1 MPDRQAPT
9 TTEAFRSRVPYAQE
23 RIHAAAVYCS
33 DGRMGEAFDDFLDNG
48 LKLPRYDRV
57 AVPGGAACLAG
68 HFSAY
73 REGEAAIDQLRFLV
87 EVHELKRIVLI
98 AHQRCA
104 FYTSQLRVQ
113 EDDLRERQLRDL
125 ARAATR
131 ARRLCHTLSV
141 EGYFAAVTERHS
153 VVFERVGV

>member
-1 MPDRQAPT
+1 MEREAFT
-9 TTEAFRSRVPYAQE
+9 STEAFRSGVPYSLE

-33 DGRMGEAFDDFLDNG
+33 DGRLGEAFDDFLQNG
-48 LKLPRYDRV
+48 LQLPRYDRV

-87 EVHELKRIVLI
+87 EVHGLKRVVLI

-104 FYTSQLRVQ
+104 FYTDRLKVH
-113 EDDLRERQLRDL
+113 EIDLRERQFHDL
-125 ARAATR
+125 SRAAKR
-131 ARRLCHTLSV
+131 ARRLCPTLSV
-141 EGYFAAVTERHS
+141 EGYFAAITEHHT
-153 VVFERVGV
+153 VVFERIGV

>member
-1 MPDRQAPT
+1 MDKRGTPT
-9 TTEAFRSRVPYAQE
+9 TTIAFRSKVPYAQE

-33 DGRMGEAFDDFLDNG
+33 DGRLGEAFDDFLDNG

-87 EVHELKRIVLI
+87 EAHELAKVVLI

-104 FYTSQLRVQ
+104 FYTGHLKVQ
-113 EDDLRERQLRDL
+113 EANLRERQLEDL
-125 ARAATR
+125 ARAASR
-131 ARRLCHTLSV
+131 AHRLCPSLIV
-141 EGYFAAVTERHS
+141 EGYFAAVTDHHT
-153 VVFERVGV
+153 VLFERIEV

>member
-1 MPDRQAPT
+1 MEKRDTPT
-9 TTEAFRSRVPYAQE
+9 TTVAFRSKVPYAQE

-73 REGEAAIDQLRFLV
+73 REGEAAMDQLRFLV
-87 EVHELKRIVLI
+87 EAHELARVVLI
-98 AHQRCA
+98 AHQKCA
-104 FYTSQLRVQ
+104 FYTGRLKVH
-113 EDDLRERQLRDL
+113 EIDLRNRQLDDL
-125 ARAATR
+125 ARAASR
-131 ARRLCHTLSV
+131 ARRLCPSLAV
-141 EGYFAAVTERHS
+141 EGYFAAITSHHT
-153 VVFERVGV
+153 VVFERIDV